1 MQLKRL
7 LEHDKSN
14 ATSIR
19 KEDFLIHKV
28 AGSRRVLTLTVI
40 LLLLGAAMFFVDGC
54 AKISLSYLPGS
65 VSKVS
70 GDVSVSDF
78 KYLPAETG
86 KVKPFQIRNTA
97 LGNLKFNKDISVY
110 FRDAL
115 FLELRFAGV
124 KLDDKTRV
132 LCGEIEDFLIDES
145 TYNADWTLKVR
156 YLVKNMRTGEI
167 AYTSTKTT
175 QRKASKLVNLNSALN
190 EMIKLNIE
198 ELCNDEA
205 FIKAIN

>member
-1 MQLKRL
+1 MIFRGGFKLLNRMQKTVGSKKILML
-7 LEHDKSN
+7 T
-14 ATSIR
+14 AT
-19 KEDFLIHKV
+19 
-28 AGSRRVLTLTVI
+28 
-40 LLLLGAAMFFVDGC
+40 LLLWGVTVLFVEGC

-65 VSKVS
+65 ISKVS

-86 KVKPFQIRNTA
+86 KVKPFPIRNTA
-97 LGNLKFNKDISVY
+97 WGNLKFNKDISV
-110 FRDAL
+110 FFKDAVSQ
-115 FLELRFAGV
+115 ELRFAGV

-132 LCGEIEDFLIDES
+132 LSGEIEDFLIDES
-145 TYNADWTLKVR
+145 TYNVDWTLKVR

-175 QRKASKLVNLNSALN
+175 QRRASKLVNLNSALN
-190 EMIKLNIE
+190 EMIKLNME
-198 ELCNDEA
+198 ELFKDEA

>member
-1 MQLKRL
+1 MIFRGGFKLLNRMQKTVGSKKILML
-7 LEHDKSN
+7 T
-14 ATSIR
+14 AT
-19 KEDFLIHKV
+19 
-28 AGSRRVLTLTVI
+28 
-40 LLLLGAAMFFVDGC
+40 LLLWGVTVLFVEGC
-54 AKISLSYLPGS
+54 AKISMSYLPGS
-65 VSKVS
+65 ISKVS

-97 LGNLKFNKDISVY
+97 WGNLKFNKDISVF
-110 FRDAL
+110 FRDAVS
-115 FLELRFAGV
+115 LELRFAGV

-132 LCGEIEDFLIDES
+132 LSGEIEDFLIDES
-145 TYNADWTLKVR
+145 SYNADWTLKVR

-175 QRKASKLVNLNSALN
+175 QRRASKLVNLNSALN
-190 EMIKLNIE
+190 EMIKLNME
-198 ELCNDEA
+198 ELFKDEA

>member
-1 MQLKRL
+1 MIFRGGFKLLNRMQKTVGSKKILML
-7 LEHDKSN
+7 T
-14 ATSIR
+14 AT
-19 KEDFLIHKV
+19 
-28 AGSRRVLTLTVI
+28 
-40 LLLLGAAMFFVDGC
+40 LLLWGVTMLFVEGC
-54 AKISLSYLPGS
+54 AKISMSYLPGS
-65 VSKVS
+65 TSKVS

-97 LGNLKFNKDISVY
+97 WGNLKFNKDISV
-110 FRDAL
+110 FFKDAVSQ
-115 FLELRFAGV
+115 ELRFAGV

-132 LCGEIEDFLIDES
+132 LSGEIEDFLIDES
-145 TYNADWTLKVR
+145 SYNADWTLKVR

-175 QRKASKLVNLNSALN
+175 QRRASKLVNLNSALN
-190 EMIKLNIE
+190 EMIKLNME
-198 ELCNDEA
+198 ELFKDEA

>member
-1 MQLKRL
+1 MIFRGGFKLLNRMQKTVGSKKILML
-7 LEHDKSN
+7 T
-14 ATSIR
+14 AT
-19 KEDFLIHKV
+19 
-28 AGSRRVLTLTVI
+28 
-40 LLLLGAAMFFVDGC
+40 LLLWGVTMLFVEGC
-54 AKISLSYLPGS
+54 AKISMSYLPGS
-65 VSKVS
+65 TSKVS

-97 LGNLKFNKDISVY
+97 WGNLKFNKDISV
-110 FRDAL
+110 FFKDAVSQ
-115 FLELRFAGV
+115 ELRFAGV

-132 LCGEIEDFLIDES
+132 LSGEIEDFLIDELS
-145 TYNADWTLKVR
+145 YNADWTLKVR

-175 QRKASKLVNLNSALN
+175 QRRASKLVNLNSALN
-190 EMIKLNIE
+190 EMIKLNME
-198 ELCNDEA
+198 ELFKDEA